1 MLRVVILLFM
11 LLNEI
16 TGDSGEKVNQ
26 VGFSRFGLTVKF
38 PEVSVIIV
46 DITGV

>member
-1 MLRVVILLFM
+1 MK
-11 LLNEI
+11 
-16 TGDSGEKVNQ
+16 S
-26 VGFSRFGLTVKF
+26 FSLISLDLISARQAAHFSTVKF